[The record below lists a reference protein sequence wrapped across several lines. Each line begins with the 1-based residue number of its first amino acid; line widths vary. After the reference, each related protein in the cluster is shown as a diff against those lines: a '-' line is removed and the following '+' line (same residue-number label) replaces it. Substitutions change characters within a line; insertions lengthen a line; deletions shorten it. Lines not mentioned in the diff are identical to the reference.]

1 MLETYLSACLVGLLT
16 ETIAR
21 TGRLWIYRKPITPV
35 INILIMF
42 GLVMGGLSLVVPT
55 LGHGPVQATPS
66 MGNGKIGSRGRSS
79 TLIVGDRLSPR
90 TNTILTPPGPICAVS
105 SYRIASSTRNTSQT
119 RNSTASPGRALAAA
133 TRCYMRTFEARRRSI
148 TAAATERSQLRWLR
162 TALSMCTV

>member
-55 LGHGPVQATPS
+55 LGHGPVLLIAAA
-66 MGNGKIGSRGRSS
+66 IGYGYEQ
-79 TLIVGDRLSPR
+79 LNFAVLGWWDFPGDRFLIFEGKQACALSVGVLWG
-90 TNTILTPPGPICAVS
+90 LTP
-105 SYRIASSTRNTSQT
+105 
-119 RNSTASPGRALAAA
+119 L
-133 TRCYMRTFEARRRSI
+133 I
-148 TAAATERSQLRWLR
+148 THHLNHLIF
-162 TALSMCTV
+162 